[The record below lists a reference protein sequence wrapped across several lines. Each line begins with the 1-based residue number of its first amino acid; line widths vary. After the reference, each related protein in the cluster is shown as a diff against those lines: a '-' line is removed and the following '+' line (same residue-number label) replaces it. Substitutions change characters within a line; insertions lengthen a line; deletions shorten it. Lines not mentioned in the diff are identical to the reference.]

1 MLKTIEEIAGK
12 GTPLCESIQKLY
24 MLCEGIV
31 TQPTQQSYDLLNQ
44 RYGDGTRPDPLKI
57 AESVEILVDND
68 QNLYNVLYNTRY
80 PSRSVA
86 WSAMMQ
92 ELNEFLRF
100 YEAKTLSSEQFK
112 RWFFGSGMSLDEGM
126 GPAIAV
132 IERKRAER
140 KEEQA
145 AEPRV

>member
-12 GTPLCESIQKLY
+12 GTPLCESIIKLY
-24 MLCEGIV
+24 TLCEGTI

-68 QNLYNVLYNTRY
+68 QNLYNVLYNTRH
-80 PSRSVA
+80 PARSVA

-112 RWFFGSGMSLDEGM
+112 RWFFSSGMSLDEGM

-140 KEEQA
+140 KEEQS
-145 AEPRV
+145 AESVV